1 MTRRRGA
8 SRPFA
13 AGGAHADVEAR
24 LRRALRFAPDLLPR
38 GSSVLIACSGGSDSV
53 ALVHLLCALRD
64 SHGFRLAAVHF
75 DHGAR
80 PGSAARAAQ
89 AVESCRRAGVS
100 CRVGGPGDAAIDDG
114 PVGGQAAYRTA
125 RYAFLE
131 RARRRARAD
140 RVALGHQRDD
150 HIETVLLHALR
161 GCGFRGLAGIPPR
174 RGPFVRPLLGFGRE
188 ELRDDLRARGET
200 WVEDPA
206 NRDLRYRRSR
216 LRYGLVPALREGVGG
231 TPRSALAD
239 LARDALVAD
248 GGLERRARR
257 LLADAARPH
266 GGDEARIARSAVLG
280 YDRATRGRVLRKL
293 AHDMGFRLSGRGTR
307 AGVAFMGDG
316 ASGHGVDIADGLR
329 VEREFDRIRVRRVRH
344 APPDVELEI
353 GDAGSGRGGTR
364 FGGRRFDIRW
374 GVLEGTERWA
384 TALPSREMQFPL
396 RVRGPRPGD
405 RIRTPVGSRKLVKLL
420 AERRVPASERRRV
433 PVVVSA
439 DGRILWVVGHVV
451 RPVASPDPEG
461 AWFAI
466 GVTNR

>member
-13 AGGAHADVEAR
+13 AGRAHADVEAR
-24 LRRALRFAPDLLPR
+24 LRRALRSAPDLLPR

-100 CRVGGPGDAAIDDG
+100 CRVGGPGDAGIEVG
-114 PVGGQAAYRTA
+114 PAGGQAAYRAA

-150 HIETVLLHALR
+150 HIETVLIHALR
-161 GCGFRGLAGIPPR
+161 GSGFRGLAGIPPR

-216 LRYGLVPALREGVGG
+216 LRYGLLPALRDGVGG
-231 TPRSALAD
+231 TPRRALAD

-257 LLADAARPH
+257 LLADAARPD

-280 YDRATRGRVLRKL
+280 YDRATHGRMLRKL
-293 AHDMGFRLSGRGTR
+293 AHDMGFRLSRRGTR

-364 FGGRRFDIRW
+364 LGGHRFDIRW

-384 TALPSREMQFPL
+384 TALPSREMRFPL

-433 PVVVSA
+433 PVVESA
-439 DGRILWVVGHVV
+439 DGKILWVVGHAV
-451 RPVASPDPEG
+451 RRVASPDPEG